1 MLKQRSTELC
11 ICRLN
16 DGHQGRGARPSTWAL
31 LYLFWLVCVCLC
43 VRACEYQPPDLI
55 PHSCFCFPLIMH
67 PETGWSI
74 SPSLSVFLPLH
85 IFHPCIPPPALHQ
98 PTPAIFTPHT
108 SVAALIQ
115 PQMAAGSIDKWII
128 QQQSTSPS
136 LFPSLLLSLRTPL
149 AIGPWRRRGPYWAE
163 PRLSTSQA
171 LYWGVY
177 GALCCQRSALP
188 SPSSI
193 ILGSRAAI
201 TGQTGGQSQLSRKLY
216 RRWRK
221 KAEGRKWEN
230 LSVSFAASLMSD
242 LIGILCTFWVHDH
255 TGINQH

>member
-1 MLKQRSTELC
+1 MATRVEAVHPQPE
-11 ICRLN
+11 
-16 DGHQGRGARPSTWAL
+16 H
-31 LYLFWLVCVCLC
+31 FCVFLPC
-43 VRACEYQPPDLI
+43 VRITA
-55 PHSCFCFPLIMH
+55 SRSH
-67 PETGWSI
+67 PTLLLLF
-74 SPSLSVFLPLH
+74 SPSLCILRLDDPSLPCSQFLSLSLH

-136 LFPSLLLSLRTPL
+136 LFPSLLLSPRTPL
-149 AIGPWRRRGPYWAE
+149 AIGPWRRRGPYWAG

-221 KAEGRKWEN
+221 KQRGENERIFLFLLLPASCLIWLASCVLSGCMTTLLLTNTGLRLDYLTKWDSE
-230 LSVSFAASLMSD
+230 S
-242 LIGILCTFWVHDH
+242 
-255 TGINQH
+255 

>member
-1 MLKQRSTELC
+1 MIHLS
-11 ICRLN
+11 
-16 DGHQGRGARPSTWAL
+16 HAL
-31 LYLFWLVCVCLC
+31 SF
-43 VRACEYQPPDLI
+43 
-55 PHSCFCFPLIMH
+55 
-67 PETGWSI
+67 
-74 SPSLSVFLPLH
+74 SLSLH

-136 LFPSLLLSLRTPL
+136 LFPSLLLSPCTPL
-149 AIGPWRRRGPYWAE
+149 AIGPWRRRGPYWAG

-221 KAEGRKWEN
+221 KQRGEN
-230 LSVSFAASLMSD
+230 ERIFLFLVLPVSCLIWLASCVPSGCMTTLVLANTGLCGIRLTHHMRFRVITTHMSVL
-242 LIGILCTFWVHDH
+242 
-255 TGINQH
+255 NNN